1 MKLEDL
7 VNTGEG
13 VIVAVVPDGEVGDRE
28 WNVFIINN
36 KNEDITNVM
45 VSSNGYGE
53 IDNKKIQ
60 TSTLRWFFDKLEP
73 ASSAMIE
80 PIMEEVFG
88 LNNEYWVSYF
98 ATGGMC
104 DKKFVFLPE
113 TILEE
118 NLVTIPVINK
128 KGVMIK

>member
-1 MKLEDL
+1 MKLKDL
-7 VNTGEG
+7 INTGEG
-13 VIVAVVPDGEVGDRE
+13 VIVAVVPEVEVGDRE
-28 WNVFIINN
+28 WNVFIVNN
-36 KNEDITNVM
+36 KNEEITNVM

-60 TSTLRWFFDKLEP
+60 TSTLRWFFEKIEP
-73 ASSAMIE
+73 SSSAMIE

-98 ATGGMC
+98 SKGTMY